1 MLSFVI
7 PFLDEEHSLAE
18 LFERIAAVVRPLGR
32 DFEVIFVD
40 DGSRDGGAAR
50 VAELAAAHPGEAKL
64 VELRGNFGKSAAL
77 AAGFE
82 HAGGDIVFTLDA
94 DLQDDP
100 KEIPRFLEAVAGG
113 LDVVSGHKRIRH
125 DPWHKVLPS
134 RVFNWMVRR
143 LTGVPLHDI
152 NCGFKCYRAEV
163 LRDVRVYGELH
174 RFIPALAAWNR
185 YRIGEIPVE
194 HHPRR
199 FGVSKFGA
207 GRFFRGLM
215 DLLTVAFLVKYDR
228 KPLHFFGWFG
238 GLAVL
243 AGLAICGYLTAIWFG
258 GASIG
263 QRPLLTLGVL
273 LILVGVQILATGLL
287 AELIVHVN
295 DAGRPYRIRRR
306 VGFDG
311 EPGSG
316 RREGRGA

>member
-1 MLSFVI
+1 MISFVI
-7 PFLDEEHSLAE
+7 PFMDEEPTLAE
-18 LFERIAAVVRPLGR
+18 LYERIAAATRPLGR
-32 DFEVIFVD
+32 PFEVIFVD

-50 VAELAAAHPGEAKL
+50 AATLVAAHPGEVKL

-77 AAGFE
+77 AAGFD
-82 HAGGDIVFTLDA
+82 HVQGDVVFTLDA

-100 KEIPRFLEAVAGG
+100 KEVPRFLEALDGG
-113 LDVVSGHKRIRH
+113 LDVVSGHKLTRH

-134 RVFNWMVRR
+134 RVFNWLVRR

-185 YRIGEIPVE
+185 FRVGEITVT

-199 FGVSKFGA
+199 HGQSKFGA
-207 GRFFRGLM
+207 RRFFRGLM
-215 DLLTVAFLVKYDR
+215 DLMTVTFLLKYDR
-228 KPLHFFGWFG
+228 KPLHFFGWLG
-238 GLAVL
+238 GLALV
-243 AGLAICGYLTAIWFG
+243 AGLAICGYLTALWCG

-273 LILVGVQILATGLL
+273 LILVGVQVLATGLL
-287 AELIVHVN
+287 AELIVHVGG
-295 DAGRPYRIRRR
+295 DDRPYRVRRT
-306 VGFDG
+306 VGF
-311 EPGSG
+311 EPPPAA
-316 RREGRGA
+316 RG

>member
-1 MLSFVI
+1 MPPEISFVI
-7 PFLDEEHSLAE
+7 PFKDEEPTLVE
-18 LFERIAAVVRPLGR
+18 LCERIAAATQPTGR
-32 DFEVIFVD
+32 SFEVIFVD

-50 VAELAAAHPGEAKL
+50 AAELAARHPGTVRL
-64 VELRGNFGKSAAL
+64 IELRGNFGKSAAL

-82 HAGGDIVFTLDA
+82 RATGDVVFTLDA

-100 KEIPRFLEAVAGG
+100 KEIPRFLEALDGG
-113 LDVVSGHKRIRH
+113 LDVVSGYKQTRH

-185 YRIGEIPVE
+185 FRVGEIVVE

-199 FGVSKFGA
+199 FGVSKFGV

-215 DLLTVAFLVKYDR
+215 DLLTVTFLSKYDR
-228 KPLHFFGWFG
+228 KPLHFFGWLGAAAF
-238 GLAVL
+238 L
-243 AGLAICGYLTAIWFG
+243 AGLAICGYLTAVKFSG
-258 GASIG
+258 QSIG

-273 LILVGVQILATGLL
+273 LIVIGVQILATGLL
-287 AELIVHVN
+287 AELIVHVAG
-295 DAGRPYRIRRR
+295 DARPYRVRRTA
-306 VGFDG
+306 GFDADT
-311 EPGSG
+311 
-316 RREGRGA
+316 GRG